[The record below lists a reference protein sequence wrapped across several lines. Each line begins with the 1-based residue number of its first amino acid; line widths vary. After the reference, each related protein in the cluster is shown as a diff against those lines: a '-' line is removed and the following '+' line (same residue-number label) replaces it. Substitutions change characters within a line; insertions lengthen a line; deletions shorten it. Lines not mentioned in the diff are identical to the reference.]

1 MTRTL
6 YFIITTLNYMEREVE
21 SEERECPRAGNR
33 SRPGGLLALAHRP
46 LALSMPPSIN
56 LKALLLSI
64 CYEAVSITNSSRRRR
79 TWSTQNRSIVAR
91 PQTTAASRHA
101 ICAYMK

>member
-1 MTRTL
+1 MANNKKRKPNTERHKERKTSTTEMTRTL

-46 LALSMPPSIN
+46 LAL
-56 LKALLLSI
+56 
-64 CYEAVSITNSSRRRR
+64 
-79 TWSTQNRSIVAR
+79 QH
-91 PQTTAASRHA
+91 AAE
-101 ICAYMK
+101 Y